1 VIFAAHLLRSQPEW
15 KSRMRLFRRSA
26 AAKRTFL
33 PPMAPNLFM
42 TGVSWLGSIPASAMN
57 QKGFAF

>member
-1 VIFAAHLLRSQPEW
+1 
-15 KSRMRLFRRSA
+15 MRLFRRSA